1 MGVII
6 SALADWLAPFLVSL
20 STWFAATFGARMLI
34 GLGLGVATFAGLDT
48 AANALLGEFSTL
60 GGLTGNVAA
69 IADLLGIPAVISIW
83 VSAIG
88 IKIVMLKARA
98 VLVAGS
104 AV

>member
-1 MGVII
+1 MGAII
-6 SALADWLAPFLVSL
+6 SALADWLAPFLVSV
-20 STWFAATFGARMLI
+20 SGWFMANIGARLLV

-48 AANALLGEFSTL
+48 AANAFLSEFSAL

-69 IADLLGIPAVISIW
+69 IAGLLGMPAVISIW